1 MITLLLSLPRWVYVL
16 VAGLLL
22 LLGTYFYGHHSGWSE
37 RDAEMQIEIA
47 KKNEESRKTEQKLA
61 EVVSTTATKLQEAN
75 DAVTQTQSAL
85 DRAIRA
91 GRVRLPATSCVPA
104 AQSAAAPSG
113 DRDQAPS
120 QPDQAADGPS
130 SAERETLALI
140 AQIAADGDRAI
151 NQLNA
156 CIDAYEEVRK
166 QLNGDR

>member
-22 LLGTYFYGHHSGWSE
+22 VIGTYFYGHHAGWSE
-37 RDAEMQIEIA
+37 RDLEMQAEIA
-47 KKNEESRKTEQKLA
+47 KKNAEARKTEQKLA

-91 GRVRLPATSCVPA
+91 GRVRLPAASCVPA
-104 AQSAAAPSG
+104 AQGSTAASG
-113 DRDQAPS
+113 DRYEAPTES
-120 QPDQAADGPS
+120 
-130 SAERETLALI
+130 ERETLRLI
-140 AQIAADGDRAI
+140 AEIAADGDRAI

-156 CIDAYEEVRK
+156 CIDAYNEVRK